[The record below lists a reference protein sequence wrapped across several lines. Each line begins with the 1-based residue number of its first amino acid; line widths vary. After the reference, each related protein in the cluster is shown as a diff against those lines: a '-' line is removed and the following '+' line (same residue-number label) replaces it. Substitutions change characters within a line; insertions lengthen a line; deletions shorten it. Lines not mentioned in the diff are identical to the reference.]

1 MEEVRVTPAGPGDL
15 EAFVDL
21 GPALRAGDADYS
33 TPLRASALAE
43 LRAGPGPGGA
53 LQPFLAVR
61 GTVAVGR
68 VAALLHPALEE
79 VPGRPLGQVGY
90 YECAD
95 DPAAAAALLAAACA
109 WLRGRGAGRAVGPMN
124 GGAHRSCLLLT
135 EGFGT
140 EPHLLEPRTPPR
152 YLAHF
157 EAAGF
162 APVHR
167 WTAHEPSRTQLEA
180 LVTSLRRIARRAP
193 LRAAALDERDPAAV
207 LPRLHRLLD
216 RAWAGYP
223 GYVPFPFEEF
233 ARTFG
238 GLLLL
243 LPPGHLQ
250 VAMDGAGRDLG
261 FGYMLPD
268 WFAPVRA
275 LRGDPAGWGRWLS
288 DPPPDRVVLH
298 SVAVVPEARQGA
310 AAAALVVAGCEV
322 ALQAGYRRF
331 LLARTREE
339 FRSPVRRLPATR
351 RYALCGRAL

>member
-1 MEEVRVTPAGPGDL
+1 MEEVRVNPAGSGDL
-15 EAFVDL
+15 EPFVDL

-33 TPLRASALAE
+33 TPFRAAALAE
-43 LRAGPGPGGA
+43 LRSGPGPGGA
-53 LQPFLAVR
+53 LQPFLALR
-61 GTVAVGR
+61 GATPVGR

-79 VPGRPLGQVGY
+79 APGRPLGQVGY

-109 WLRGRGAGRAVGPMN
+109 WLRARGARRAVGPMN
-124 GGAHRSCLLLT
+124 GGAHRACLLLT
-135 EGFGT
+135 EGFET
-140 EPHLLEPRTPPR
+140 EPHLLEPRTPRR

-162 APVHR
+162 VPVHG
-167 WTAHEPSRTQLEA
+167 WTACEPTRAQVEA
-180 LVTSLRRIARRAP
+180 LAAAERRIARRAKV
-193 LRAAALDERDPAAV
+193 RSVALDEREPALV
-207 LPRLHRLLD
+207 LPRLHGLLD

-233 ARTFG
+233 AGAFG
-238 GLLLL
+238 GLLAV

-250 VAMDGAGRDLG
+250 VAVDGAGRDLG

-275 LRGDPAGWGRWLS
+275 LRGDPAGWGRWLAG
-288 DPPPDRVVLH
+288 PPPDRVVLH
-298 SVAVVPEARQGA
+298 SVAVVPEARRGA
-310 AAAALVVAGCEV
+310 AAAAMVARGCEV
-322 ALQAGYRRF
+322 ALEAGYRRF

-339 FRSPVRRLPATR
+339 FRSPVRRLPVTR
-351 RYALCGRAL
+351 RYALLGRAL

>member
-1 MEEVRVTPAGPGDL
+1 MQELLVNPAGSGEL

-21 GPALRAGDADYS
+21 GPALRAGDADY
-33 TPLRASALAE
+33 TVPFRQAVLAE
-43 LRAGPGPGGA
+43 LRGGLGAVGA

-61 GTVAVGR
+61 GGTPVGR

-79 VPGRPLGQVGY
+79 APGRPLGQVGY
-90 YECAD
+90 YECGD
-95 DPAAAAALLAAACA
+95 DPAAAAALLSAACA
-109 WLRGRGAGRAVGPMN
+109 WLRARGAGRAVGPMN

-135 EGFGT
+135 EGFDT
-140 EPHLLEPRTPPR
+140 EPHLLEPRTPRR

-162 APVHR
+162 LPVHR
-167 WTAHEPSRTQLEA
+167 WTAHEPTRAQLEA
-180 LVTSLRRIARRAP
+180 LAAWLGRVARRAP
-193 LRAAALDERDPAAV
+193 VRAEALDQRDPAAV

-216 RAWAGYP
+216 RAWSGYP
-223 GYVPFPFEEF
+223 GYVPFPLEEF

-238 GLLLL
+238 GLLAI

-250 VAMDGAGRDLG
+250 LVVDGAGRDLG

-275 LRGDPAGWGRWLS
+275 LRGDPSGWGRWLA

-310 AAAALVVAGCEV
+310 AAAAVMAAGCEV

-331 LLARTREE
+331 LLARTREA
-339 FRSPVRRLPATR
+339 FRAPGRHLPATR
-351 RYALCGRAL
+351 RYALHGRAL

>member
-1 MEEVRVTPAGPGDL
+1 MEELRVTPAGPADL
-15 EAFVDL
+15 EPFVDL

-33 TPLRASALAE
+33 APFRASVLAE
-43 LRAGPGPGGA
+43 LAAGPGPGGA
-53 LQPFLAVR
+53 LQPFLALR
-61 GTVAVGR
+61 GARPVGR

-79 VPGRPLGQVGY
+79 TPGRPLGQVGY

-95 DPAAAAALLAAACA
+95 DPAAAAALLEAACA
-109 WLRGRGAGRAVGPMN
+109 WLRSRGARRAVGPMN
-124 GGAHRSCLLLT
+124 GGAHRACLLLT
-135 EGFGT
+135 GGFDT

-152 YLAHF
+152 YVAHF

-167 WTAHEPSRTQLEA
+167 WTAHEPTRAQVEA
-180 LVTSLRRIARRAP
+180 LAAAFRRIARRSPVRAAP
-193 LRAAALDERDPAAV
+193 LDDRDPAAV

-223 GYVPFPFEEF
+223 GYVPFPFDEF
-233 ARTFG
+233 ARAFG

-250 VAMDGAGRDLG
+250 VAVDEAGRDLG

-288 DPPPDRVVLH
+288 GPPPDRVVLH
-298 SVAVVPEARQGA
+298 SVAVVPEARRGA
-310 AAAALVVAGCEV
+310 AAAAVVASGCEV
-322 ALQAGYRRF
+322 ALGAGYRRF
-331 LLARTREE
+331 LLARTREA
-339 FRSPVRRLPATR
+339 FRSPVRGLAATR
-351 RYALCGRAL
+351 RYALFGRAL

>member
-1 MEEVRVTPAGPGDL
+1 MEEVRVNPVGPGDL

-21 GPALRAGDADYS
+21 GPALRAGDPDYS
-33 TPLRASALAE
+33 VPFRATVLAE
-43 LRAGPGPGGA
+43 LQGGPGPGGA
-53 LQPFLAVR
+53 LQPFLALR
-61 GTVAVGR
+61 GATPVGR

-79 VPGRPLGQVGY
+79 APGRPLGQVGY

-95 DPAAAAALLAAACA
+95 DPAAAAALLGAACG
-109 WLRGRGAGRAVGPMN
+109 WLRARGLGRVVGPMN
-124 GGAHRSCLLLT
+124 GGAHRACLLLT
-135 EGFGT
+135 EGFDT
-140 EPHLLEPRTPPR
+140 EPHLLEPRTPRR

-162 APVHR
+162 VPVHR
-167 WTAHEPSRTQLEA
+167 WTAHEPTRAQVETMAAAQ
-180 LVTSLRRIARRAP
+180 RRIARRAP
-193 LRAAALDERDPAAV
+193 VRAVALDERDPAAV
-207 LPRLHRLLD
+207 LPRLHGLLD

-223 GYVPFPFEEF
+223 GYVPFPIEEF

-238 GLLLL
+238 GLLAI

-250 VAMDGAGRDLG
+250 LVLDGAGRDLG
-261 FGYMLPD
+261 FGYLVPD

-298 SVAVVPEARQGA
+298 SVAVVPEARRGA
-310 AAAALVVAGCEV
+310 AGAALVVAGCEV
-322 ALQAGYRRF
+322 ALQSGYRRF
-331 LLARTREE
+331 LVARTREE
-339 FRSPVRRLPATR
+339 FRAPVRRLPATR